1 MNLSRRIKELEAQ
14 AGPLGEP
21 RRTVIVTTA
30 SPSLP
35 PPGLVAAFESDPDHS
50 QSGMSALIFMWDGR
64 ALVPFEEWLK
74 ECQREHQAKIEQGS
88 GHDLPTG

>member
-1 MNLSRRIKELEAQ
+1 LNLSRRIKELEAQ

-35 PPGLVAAFESDPDHS
+35 PPGLVAAFESNPDHS
-50 QSGMSALIFMWDGR
+50 RPGMTSLVLLWDGR

-74 ECQREHQAKIEQGS
+74 ECQREYQAKLEGTPWPA
-88 GHDLPTG
+88 D

>member
-1 MNLSRRIKELEAQ
+1 MNLNGRINKLEAQ

-30 SPSLP
+30 GPDLP
-35 PPGLVAAFESDPDHS
+35 PPGLVAAFESNPDHS
-50 QSGMSALIFMWDGR
+50 QPGMSALIFMWDGQ

-74 ECQREHQAKIEQGS
+74 ECQREHQAKLEGTPWPA
-88 GHDLPTG
+88 D